1 MERLHCLKCGDTV
14 KEGAAFCETC
24 LKSMENY
31 PVPQDTVLVL
41 PKREDNGLRR
51 NYGRKRNQST
61 EELLAEAR
69 QRIKKLRVLICFL
82 ILISIL
88 LTVGC
93 VFLLRKENAPALG
106 QNYSTVSTSATT
118 GSLPMED

>member
-1 MERLHCLKCGDTV
+1 MHCLKCGDTV
-14 KEGAAFCETC
+14 PEGAAFCEKC
-24 LKSMENY
+24 LKSMKDY
-31 PVPQDTVLVL
+31 PVPQDTVVIL

-69 QRIKKLRVLICFL
+69 QRIKNLRFSICFL
-82 ILISIL
+82 LLILIL
-88 LTVGC
+88 LAAGC
-93 VFLLRKENAPALG
+93 LFLLRKDNAPALG

>member
-1 MERLHCLKCGDTV
+1 MHCLKCGDTV

-69 QRIKKLRVLICFL
+69 QRIKNLRILICFL

-93 VFLLRKENAPALG
+93 IFLLRKENAPALG

>member
-1 MERLHCLKCGDTV
+1 MHCLKCGDSV
-14 KEGAAFCETC
+14 PEGAAFCEKC
-24 LKSMENY
+24 LDSMKDY

-41 PKREDNGLRR
+41 PKREETGLRR

-61 EELLAEAR
+61 EELLTEAR
-69 QRIKKLRVLICFL
+69 QRIKNLWFSICFL
-82 ILISIL
+82 LLVVIL
-88 LTVGC
+88 LAAGC
-93 VFLLRKENAPALG
+93 LFLLGKDSQPALG